1 MLPWHTP
8 ASCAI
13 DSVLYGCGMKLSDEA
28 LDEFMRIYMEEFGE
42 EITKAEAS
50 ETASRVVTLYELLT
64 RKLPGEQKPS
74 EPKPPTEEGP
84 PRKIGFQI

>member
-1 MLPWHTP
+1 
-8 ASCAI
+8 
-13 DSVLYGCGMKLSDEA
+13 MKLSDEA

-50 ETASRVVTLYELLT
+50 ETASRVVTLYELLAK
-64 RKLPGEQKPS
+64 KLPGEQKSPGA
-74 EPKPPTEEGP
+74 KPPTEDDS